1 MTARLFSC
9 VMANVLSTVLVHTTL
24 VWPAAAQSVPAAAPV
39 PVSVRNVLA
48 IYWSSEDFP
57 STTVLEAAVRHTLRS
72 AGDIPVDYFAEYLES
87 DRFSPDVAFESLR
100 DYIQQKY
107 RDRHIDVVIAVAEP
121 ALEFAIRYRA
131 TLFPD
136 APIVVSVN
144 AAPSASLRA
153 ERSGITGLVSSPGD
167 ALTLQLALRLHP
179 STRRVFVVAYAPT
192 VSFAERIGSLRTA
205 AHGVDLSA
213 FEEPSLER
221 LLEAVRRVPER
232 SLILYLRHSR
242 EDPGRVLFPTD
253 VARLVSEA
261 APVPVYAITDSAI
274 GAGVVGGVVR
284 KRNHMGRR
292 LAEMVK
298 EILAGARAQDIP
310 VESVHLVPTFDWR
323 QIRKW
328 GVDPA
333 SLPPGSEILFR
344 QPTLWELYRWYFVGA
359 STLLLAQSALIGG
372 LLAQRKKRRRV
383 EAALRESEAHFR
395 VMADSAPVM
404 IWKSDTQGKYDF
416 VNTPVLRFSGRTLE
430 EELGD
435 GWSQVIHADDRANCL
450 NTFAKAVRERDTFR
464 MEYRARR
471 CDGQYRWMFATG
483 VPRWD
488 SDGVFAGHIGSCLDI
503 TDRRQAEQ
511 ALQET
516 HRELSRLSR
525 LIALGEYAASIS
537 HELRQPLTAIALN
550 ARSCLRILSAQR
562 PDLEEL
568 KAGLLDVTTASQRA
582 DQMITRNRELF
593 RSHAVEIAPMDL
605 NVVVQEAV
613 ALIATRLADNGI
625 SLEMELGD
633 DLPAVLGD
641 RIELQQVLLNLLTNA
656 IEAMERVDARSRRL
670 RISSFRGAD
679 HNVTVTIAD
688 TGVGLRDVDMSRL
701 FELSYT
707 TKATGTGVGL
717 SISRS
722 IVEAHGGTVWAR
734 PNADNGATF
743 GFEVPAVPAVV
754 TDGVEPVLAAQGAP
768 PHRA

>member
-1 MTARLFSC
+1 
-9 VMANVLSTVLVHTTL
+9 MANVFTTVLVHAALVSSALAQGAPVATL
-24 VWPAAAQSVPAAAPV
+24 VPAPV
-39 PVSVRNVLA
+39 RTVLA

-57 STTVLEAAVRHTLRS
+57 STSVLEAAIRQTLRS
-72 AGDIPVDYFAEYLES
+72 RDDMPADYFAEYLES

-100 DYIQQKY
+100 DYIQRKY

-136 APIVVSVN
+136 AAIVVNVS
-144 AAPSASLRA
+144 AAPNASLRG
-153 ERSGITGLVSSPGD
+153 EGSGITGLVSSPGD
-167 ALTLQLALRLHP
+167 ELTLQLALRLHP
-179 STRRVFVVAYAPT
+179 STRRVLVVAYAPT
-192 VSFAERIGSLRTA
+192 ISFAERIRSLRTA
-205 AHGVDLSA
+205 APGVELSA

-221 LLEAVRRVPER
+221 LLEAVRRLPER

-242 EDPGRVLFPTD
+242 EDPGKVLFPTD

-274 GAGVVGGVVR
+274 GTGVVGGVVR
-284 KRNHMGRR
+284 MRDQMGRR
-292 LAEMVK
+292 LAEMVSA
-298 EILAGARAQDIP
+298 ILAGTRAQDMP

-323 QIRKW
+323 QIRRW
-328 GVDPA
+328 GIDPA
-333 SLPPGSEILFR
+333 SLPAGSEILFR

-359 STLLLAQSALIGG
+359 VTLLLAQSALIGG
-372 LLAQRKKRRRV
+372 LLAQRRKRRRV

-404 IWKSDTQGKYDF
+404 IWKAGTDGVCDF
-416 VNTPVLRFSGRTLE
+416 VNMSVLRFTGRTFA

-435 GWSQVIHADDRANCL
+435 GWTQVIHPDDRANCV
-450 NTFAKAVRERDTFR
+450 NTFAKAFGERDTFR
-464 MEYRARR
+464 LEYRARR
-471 CDGQYRWMFATG
+471 FDGEYRWIFATG
-483 VPRWD
+483 APRWD
-488 SDGVFAGHIGSCLDI
+488 SDGVFAGYIGSCLDI

-516 HRELSRLSR
+516 DRELSRLSR

-550 ARSCLRILSAQR
+550 ARSCLRILSA
-562 PDLEEL
+562 PTPNLEEL
-568 KAGLLDVTTASQRA
+568 EAGLLDVTAASQRA
-582 DQMITRNRELF
+582 DQLITRNRELF

-605 NVVVQEAV
+605 NGVVREAV
-613 ALIATRLADNGI
+613 ALIATRLADTEVA
-625 SLEMELGD
+625 LEMELGD

-656 IEAMERVDARSRRL
+656 IEAMEPVDARSRRL
-670 RISSFRGAD
+670 RISSFLGAD
-679 HNVTVTIAD
+679 HSVTVTVTD
-688 TGVGLRDVDMSRL
+688 TGVGLRDVDMNRL

-717 SISRS
+717 SVSRS

-734 PNADNGATF
+734 PNADHGATF
-743 GFEVPAVPAVV
+743 GFEVPAVA
-754 TDGVEPVLAAQGAP
+754 TDGVERIEAAS
-768 PHRA
+768 

>member
-1 MTARLFSC
+1 MTARLCSR
-9 VMANVLSTVLVHTTL
+9 VIANVLSTALIDAALVSS
-24 VWPAAAQSVPAAAPV
+24 AAAAP
-39 PVSVRNVLA
+39 PAAVRTVVA
-48 IYWSSEDFP
+48 IHWSSEDFP
-57 STTVLEAAVRHTLRS
+57 STTVMDAAIRDTFRS
-72 AGDIPVDYFAEYLES
+72 HGDVAVDYFAEYLES
-87 DRFSPDVAFESLR
+87 DRFPAEDAFESLR
-100 DYIQQKY
+100 DYIHRKY
-107 RDRHIDVVIAVAEP
+107 RERHIDVVIADADP

-136 APIVVSVN
+136 APIVVSVG
-144 AAPSASLRA
+144 AAPTASLVG
-153 ERSGITGLVSSPGD
+153 EGSGITGLVSGPGD
-167 ALTLQLALRLHP
+167 ELTLQLALRLHP
-179 STRRVFVVAYAPT
+179 STRRVLVVAYAPT
-192 VSFAERIGSLRTA
+192 VSFAERIGRLRAA
-205 AHGVDLSA
+205 AHGVELSA
-213 FEEPSLER
+213 FEEPSVER
-221 LLEAVRRVPER
+221 LLEVVGRVPER

-242 EDPGRVLFPTD
+242 EDPGKVLFPLD

-261 APVPVYAITDSAI
+261 APVPVYAITDSSI
-274 GAGVVGGVVR
+274 GTGVVGGVVR
-284 KRNHMGRR
+284 MRDRMGRR
-292 LAEMVK
+292 IAEMVTA
-298 EILAGARAQDIP
+298 ILGGTRAQDIP
-310 VESVHLVPTFDWR
+310 IESVHMAPTFDWR
-323 QIRKW
+323 QIMRW
-328 GVDPA
+328 GIDPA
-333 SLPPGSEILFR
+333 RLPAGSEIRFR
-344 QPTLWELYRWYFVGA
+344 EPTLWELYRWYFVGA

-404 IWKSDTQGKYDF
+404 IWKSDTQGKCDF

-435 GWSQVIHADDRANCL
+435 GWTQVIHADDRANCL
-450 NTFAKAVRERDTFR
+450 NAFAKAVSERDTFR

-471 CDGQYRWMFATG
+471 CDGEYRWIFATG
-483 VPRWD
+483 LPRWD

-550 ARSCLRILSAQR
+550 ARSCLRILSAPR

-613 ALIATRLADNGI
+613 ALIATRLADTEI
-625 SLEMELGD
+625 TLEMELGD

-656 IEAMERVDARSRRL
+656 IEAMEPVDARSRRL

-679 HNVTVTIAD
+679 HNVTVTVTD
-688 TGVGLRDVDMSRL
+688 TGVGLRDVDMNRL

-743 GFEVPAVPAVV
+743 GFEVPAVRAVV
-754 TDGVEPVLAAQGAP
+754 TDEVERLLAAPGAP